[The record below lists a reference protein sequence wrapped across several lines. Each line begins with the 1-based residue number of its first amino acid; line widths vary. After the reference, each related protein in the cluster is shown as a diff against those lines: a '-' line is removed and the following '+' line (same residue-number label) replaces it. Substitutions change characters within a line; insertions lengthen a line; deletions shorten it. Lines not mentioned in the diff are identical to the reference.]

1 MFLSASQKPIS
12 LSDTEVLSET
22 PNLTRRSRGSQLF
35 EFSDSSY
42 SSDSAKP
49 MESIFGDSQD
59 LAETFSTLSPDSEKW
74 NFDPDKVTEVT
85 EVPST
90 TKSLSMTEK
99 TSAKAVNTNN
109 VTKSS
114 KFAEKVKE
122 KGLKLE
128 KIFDQT
134 KDKLKILDQ
143 LETSQWLLGLHQ
155 ALLFVLVLA
164 RWFIPRAASTE

>member
-1 MFLSASQKPIS
+1 M
-12 LSDTEVLSET
+12 
-22 PNLTRRSRGSQLF
+22 
-35 EFSDSSY
+35 
-42 SSDSAKP
+42 
-49 MESIFGDSQD
+49 
-59 LAETFSTLSPDSEKW
+59 AETFSTVSPDSEKW
-74 NFDPDKVTEVT
+74 NFYPDKETEVT
-85 EVPST
+85 EEPSS
-90 TKSLSMTEK
+90 TKTFSVTEK
-99 TSAKAVNTNN
+99 TSAKAAKTNN
-109 VTKSS
+109 VTNPS
-114 KFAEKVKE
+114 KLAEIVKQ

>member
-1 MFLSASQKPIS
+1 M
-12 LSDTEVLSET
+12 
-22 PNLTRRSRGSQLF
+22 TRRSTDSQIF

-42 SSDSAKP
+42 SSDSVK
-49 MESIFGDSQD
+49 SIFGDSPD
-59 LAETFSTLSPDSEKW
+59 LAETFSTVSPDSEKW
-74 NFDPDKVTEVT
+74 NFYPDTVTEVT
-85 EVPST
+85 ELPSS
-90 TKSLSMTEK
+90 TKTLPMTEK
-99 TSAKAVNTNN
+99 TSAKAANTKNETN
-109 VTKSS
+109 SS
-114 KFAEKVKE
+114 KFAEKVRQ